1 MCLERM
7 VMGMITLPKELIS
20 KESILKL
27 LKQYPTVLVNADSS
41 SWLLSSEEDLP
52 SKQWEEIRKELI
64 EIEVQMAPQIG
75 QQGHINGPWNA
86 IMTGQ
91 KK

>member
-1 MCLERM
+1 
-7 VMGMITLPKELIS
+7 MGMITLPKELIS

-52 SKQWEEIRKELI
+52 SEQWEEIRKELI
-64 EIEVQMAPQIG
+64 EIEETVLFENQVSTIRTLLYQKAFP
-75 QQGHINGPWNA
+75 NG
-86 IMTGQ
+86 
-91 KK
+91 